1 MSRFELLFNNLKVIE
16 LCGNDC
22 SLCDATFDD
31 TLIATKC
38 GHMFCVPCLNEA
50 LNDQKSKSKTASD
63 KRVCPICDA
72 SIEKSGQS
80 RQRLKCKIKRLAK
93 LSQAQKEKLVKML
106 KLYRALKCEEFRNK
120 PKRIETISSESD
132 TQCDD
137 EWETKTF
144 SE

>member
-1 MSRFELLFNNLKVIE
+1 MSRFELLFHNLKVIE

-31 TLIATKC
+31 KLIATKC

-50 LNDQKSKSKTASD
+50 LNDQKSRAASE

-80 RQRLKCKIKRLAK
+80 RQRLKYRIKRLTK
-93 LSQAQKEKLVKML
+93 VSQAEKEKLLKML
-106 KLYRALKCEEFRNK
+106 KLYRALKYEDLRDK
-120 PKRIETISSESD
+120 PKRIRTISSESD
-132 TQCDD
+132 TKCEDA
-137 EWETKTF
+137 
-144 SE
+144 